1 MQSQDHLSLLCV
13 CRQLYEEARESFY
26 RRPLICRSQEELVR
40 FVQTRPDELLQKIT
54 NIRLYLQEVESE
66 VMQPFLA
73 RISVGDSVV
82 TERHPYVVEKRRIIN
97 ALARLP
103 NITNFSLLSSHS
115 LAQSAPS
122 SSVLSGII
130 AMATSQ
136 YTTLQKLRI
145 DFYSCNLAS
154 LATCRELISLQLV
167 GFSETNAVRTAEIL
181 SGLGSLDSLS
191 IIGHRRELR
200 MRQAHGHQSKI
211 VQSIDHY
218 VLNRIRPLKRLVIK
232 EAADA
237 KSGNVF
243 LTTKMLA
250 SLYDRHNESL
260 RALHISSTLILDPT
274 FTTFLEAL
282 LMETPNI
289 RELALTW
296 PSMQVAF
303 VECVPASVQNL
314 TLLVYSPTEAQ
325 GFVDRLSAIRYRLPY
340 LRHIRFEVKNAL
352 NETCN
357 AAAMASLPPSI
368 QQSPV
373 SNIEKPSTDPF
384 PFPFMLPIQNLCL

>member
-1 MQSQDHLSLLCV
+1 
-13 CRQLYEEARESFY
+13 
-26 RRPLICRSQEELVR
+26 
-40 FVQTRPDELLQKIT
+40 
-54 NIRLYLQEVESE
+54 
-66 VMQPFLA
+66 
-73 RISVGDSVV
+73 
-82 TERHPYVVEKRRIIN
+82 
-97 ALARLP
+97 
-103 NITNFSLLSSHS
+103 
-115 LAQSAPS
+115 
-122 SSVLSGII
+122 
-130 AMATSQ
+130 
-136 YTTLQKLRI
+136 
-145 DFYSCNLAS
+145 
-154 LATCRELISLQLV
+154 
-167 GFSETNAVRTAEIL
+167 
-181 SGLGSLDSLS
+181 
-191 IIGHRRELR
+191 

-211 VQSIDHY
+211 VQSIDHH

-260 RALHISSTLILDPT
+260 RSLHISSTLIIDPT

-325 GFVDRLSAIRYRLPY
+325 AFVDRLSAIRYRLPY

-368 QQSPV
+368 QPSPA